1 MLPAFAGGKPRI
13 LEITANPR
21 LRKAMEAGKAQQ
33 MSVELLANK
42 LSTPLSAG
50 VRYFGFVNKG
60 IRRKETPLA
69 KKLVNTYLPT
79 DL

>member
-1 MLPAFAGGKPRI
+1 MSGAIRI
-13 LEITANPR
+13 I
-21 LRKAMEAGKAQQ
+21 
-33 MSVELLANK
+33 LLANR

-50 VRYFGFVNKG
+50 VRNRGFVNNG
-60 IRRKETPLA
+60 MRRKETPLE